1 MPEKSVLERS
11 LEIPATFGGGDG
23 DKEKERVLCVSSGFV
38 SCVRRCG
45 NQPLLAVEFYP
56 AV

>member
-23 DKEKERVLCVSSGFV
+23 DKEEERVLCVSSGFV

-45 NQPLLAVEFYP
+45 NQPLLAVEFYL